1 MDTPNGARTW
11 IDIDTKSAKKNLA
24 VLFDAVEKTVLKMV
38 VVKSNAYGHDMDYFA
53 HLAVASGADMLGVDS
68 FEEAKELRFSGIE
81 VPILVL
87 GYTPRELWFEVADL
101 NISITVSTA
110 EDLERLRSFPREIKI
125 HIKVDTGLHR
135 QGFQLTDKEKV
146 AKLIET
152 LPMVVIEGLYS
163 HLSAAET
170 PALKAHTERQ
180 FHEFEEW
187 GNALELMGR
196 NPILHIGA
204 SAAALV
210 HPHLRCGMVRFGITS
225 YGLWP
230 SMETKASV
238 KGINLLPI
246 LSWRARV
253 NEVKKVSQ
261 GESVGYDCTETLLRD
276 STLAVLSIGYWHG
289 FPRSLSSKGEVL
301 IKGKRARVVG
311 RVSMDMIVVDVT
323 DIKGARQGDVA
334 TLIGKDGKDEIS
346 VEEFA
351 QMAGTINYEAVT
363 RINQDIPRIYR

>member
-1 MDTPNGARTW
+1 
-11 IDIDTKSAKKNLA
+11 
-24 VLFDAVEKTVLKMV
+24 
-38 VVKSNAYGHDMDYFA
+38 
-53 HLAVASGADMLGVDS
+53 
-68 FEEAKELRFSGIE
+68 
-81 VPILVL
+81 
-87 GYTPRELWFEVADL
+87 
-101 NISITVSTA
+101 
-110 EDLERLRSFPREIKI
+110 
-125 HIKVDTGLHR
+125 
-135 QGFQLTDKEKV
+135 V

-230 SMETKASV
+230 SIETKASV